1 MALGKP
7 CVAGHGEWDM
17 AEARK
22 GSALGNLSYTH
33 VPRSPTPSQARLPPP
48 ARAT

>member
-22 GSALGNLSYTH
+22 GSALGIGLAQH
-33 VPRSPTPSQARLPPP
+33 FFLIRPLF
-48 ARAT
+48 